1 MADEKFTPPPLNSY
15 QGMSKKY
22 KAEREAASK
31 EPPVEEPGVLERT
44 WNAMGGQGL
53 DDLTRSIVDPAAK
66 ERTVK
71 RLGGMWEG
79 IKNEPGRVVSEV
91 QQAGRNFMGGN
102 YSDALEHVGRAVPFL
117 GPANAQILNDIS
129 TDQYPE
135 MIGHVGQTYGPFA
148 LKYAGAPLRAAGE
161 AKNVIRDAAVGGYRG
176 GAERVPLGKPFGID
190 FSETQVP
197 ASLKWGLA
205 LGLPSE
211 GLGLARGNLTSGIP
225 AGLLGASVPVV
236 RGAFKNVKAG
246 RALRS
251 GATAATEPLAT
262 VDEIAESLGGK
273 KYRNLTPEEQA
284 SVDKIQGMVKPRNIT
299 QERPSA
305 PLPPASPNAS
315 KFSPYEMVR
324 EHIKTQRAE
333 RLKPKAP
340 VERNPAWKEKVS
352 APEPKVQPKV
362 EPIQPDVSQMERM
375 PPDIRE
381 AQGLAMQEQLRQAME
396 RVQAQAPPPSP
407 YFSPDELHGAIV
419 DLVRRRK
426 GEL

>member
-22 KAEREAASK
+22 KAEQEAASK
-31 EPPVEEPGVLERT
+31 EPEPPGVLERT
-44 WNAMGGQGL
+44 WNAAGGQGIQ
-53 DDLTRSIVDPAAK
+53 DLFGSVVDPGAR

-71 RLGGMWEG
+71 RLGGLVEG
-79 IKNEPGRVVSEV
+79 VKSEPGRVVGEV

-102 YSDALEHVGRAVPFL
+102 YMDALEHVQRAVPFL
-117 GPANAQILNDIS
+117 GPAVHGITSDIE
-129 TDQYPE
+129 TGQYPE
-135 MIGHVGQTYGPFA
+135 MVGHAAQTFGPFA
-148 LKYAGAPLRAAGE
+148 AKYLPKVAKAPVEAAQEGG
-161 AKNVIRDAAVGGYRG
+161 NILRDAAVGGYRG

-236 RGAFKNVKAG
+236 RGAIKGVKKG

-251 GATAATEPLAT
+251 GATTAT

-284 SVDKIQGMVKPRNIT
+284 NIDKIQGMVKPRNIEA
-299 QERPSA
+299 ERPSNA
-305 PLPPASPNAS
+305 PLPPESAVSGIQNL
-315 KFSPYEMVR
+315 SPYEMVR